1 MIRGAGWG
9 LSKDKEISAND
20 FEPTEHLSDKHHMA
34 IPWHDFFTND
44 NFTPAYEA
52 NLVER
57 AAIVGRIGLMMLSY
71 GTGAWRVRDSMNT
84 VARTL
89 KMTCS
94 VDIGLVSLEYTCMD
108 AHHSYTQAISL
119 PSTSVNTTK
128 LSQMERFI
136 KEFDQNGS
144 EMTIG
149 EIHSRLE
156 EIAHSKG
163 NYAPYQVG
171 LAAALACS
179 AFVFLLG
186 GGPVEMFCS
195 FIGAGLGNYVR
206 RKMIDHHITL
216 FAGVAVAVAVAC
228 LSYLLALSL
237 MQLTFNVSSRHEAG
251 YIGAMLFIIPGF
263 PFITSGLDI
272 SKLDMRSGLER
283 MTYAIAIIT
292 VATLVGWIVALMVNL
307 RPENFQALPLSAL
320 MLFLLRLP
328 ASFCGV
334 FGFSIMF
341 NSTPKMAAIAGCI
354 GAIANTLRLELT
366 DLTGIPAGAAA
377 FLGAL
382 VAGLLASIVKRKIQY
397 PQISITVPSIV
408 IMVPG
413 LYMYRAMYNI
423 GLTSISVGT
432 LWMTKALMIVV
443 FLPMGLIAARILT
456 DSKWRHNG

>member
-1 MIRGAGWG
+1 M
-9 LSKDKEISAND
+9 SKDKEISAND

-136 KEFDQNGS
+136 KEFNQNGS

>member
-1 MIRGAGWG
+1 M
-9 LSKDKEISAND
+9 SKDKEISAND

-341 NSTPKMAAIAGCI
+341 NSTPKMAAIAGYI

>member
-1 MIRGAGWG
+1 M
-9 LSKDKEISAND
+9 SKDKEISAND

-119 PSTSVNTTK
+119 PSTSVNTKK

>member
-1 MIRGAGWG
+1 M
-9 LSKDKEISAND
+9 SKDKEISANN

-136 KEFDQNGS
+136 KEFDQHGS

-263 PFITSGLDI
+263 PFITSGLAI

>member
-1 MIRGAGWG
+1 M
-9 LSKDKEISAND
+9 SKDKEISAND

-171 LAAALACS
+171 LAAALAFS

>member
-1 MIRGAGWG
+1 M
-9 LSKDKEISAND
+9 SKDKEISAND

-94 VDIGLVSLEYTCMD
+94 GDIGLVSLEYTCMD

-382 VAGLLASIVKRKIQY
+382 VAGLLASIVKLKIQY

>member
-1 MIRGAGWG
+1 M
-9 LSKDKEISAND
+9 SKDKEISAND

-328 ASFCGV
+328 ASLCGV

>member
-1 MIRGAGWG
+1 M
-9 LSKDKEISAND
+9 SKDKEISAND

-423 GLTSISVGT
+423 GLTSISIGT

>member
-1 MIRGAGWG
+1 M
-9 LSKDKEISAND
+9 SKDKEISAND

-136 KEFDQNGS
+136 KEFDHNGS

>member
-1 MIRGAGWG
+1 M
-9 LSKDKEISAND
+9 SKDKEISAND

-272 SKLDMRSGLER
+272 SKLDMRSGIER

>member
-1 MIRGAGWG
+1 M
-9 LSKDKEISAND
+9 SKDREISAND

-136 KEFDQNGS
+136 KEFDQSGS

>member
-1 MIRGAGWG
+1 M
-9 LSKDKEISAND
+9 SKDKEISAND

-94 VDIGLVSLEYTCMD
+94 VDIGLVSLKYTCMD

-171 LAAALACS
+171 LSAALACS

-341 NSTPKMAAIAGCI
+341 NSTPRMAAIAGCI

-413 LYMYRAMYNI
+413 LYMYRGMYNI

>member
-1 MIRGAGWG
+1 M
-9 LSKDKEISAND
+9 SKDKEISVND

>member
-1 MIRGAGWG
+1 
-9 LSKDKEISAND
+9 
-20 FEPTEHLSDKHHMA
+20 
-34 IPWHDFFTND
+34 
-44 NFTPAYEA
+44 
-52 NLVER
+52 
-57 AAIVGRIGLMMLSY
+57 MLSY

>member
-1 MIRGAGWG
+1 M
-9 LSKDKEISAND
+9 SKDKEISAND

-320 MLFLLRLP
+320 MIFLLRLP

>member
-1 MIRGAGWG
+1 M
-9 LSKDKEISAND
+9 SKDKEISAND

-341 NSTPKMAAIAGCI
+341 NSTPKMAGIAGCI

>member
-1 MIRGAGWG
+1 M
-9 LSKDKEISAND
+9 SKDKEISAND

-456 DSKWRHNG
+456 DMPLPG

>member
-1 MIRGAGWG
+1 M
-9 LSKDKEISAND
+9 SKDKEISAND

-136 KEFDQNGS
+136 KEFDQHGS

-195 FIGAGLGNYVR
+195 FIGAGLGHYCSR
-206 RKMIDHHITL
+206 TSIDQHIAS
-216 FAGVAVAVAVAC
+216 FARLADAVAVAC

>member
-1 MIRGAGWG
+1 M
-9 LSKDKEISAND
+9 SKDKGISAND

-136 KEFDQNGS
+136 KEFDQHGS

-156 EIAHSKG
+156 KIAHSKG

-195 FIGAGLGNYVR
+195 FIYAR
-206 RKMIDHHITL
+206 RKMIDRHITL

-341 NSTPKMAAIAGCI
+341 NSTPKMAATAGCI

>member
-1 MIRGAGWG
+1 M
-9 LSKDKEISAND
+9 SKDKGISAND

-119 PSTSVNTTK
+119 RSTSVNTTK

-136 KEFDQNGS
+136 KEFDQHGS

-156 EIAHSKG
+156 KIAHSKG

-195 FIGAGLGNYVR
+195 FIGAGLGNYAR
-206 RKMIDHHITL
+206 RKMIDRHITL

-341 NSTPKMAAIAGCI
+341 NSTPKMAATAGCI

-397 PQISITVPSIV
+397 PQISITVPPIV

>member
-1 MIRGAGWG
+1 M
-9 LSKDKEISAND
+9 SKDKEISAND

-341 NSTPKMAAIAGCI
+341 NSTPKMATIAGCI

>member
-1 MIRGAGWG
+1 M
-9 LSKDKEISAND
+9 SKDKEISAND

-382 VAGLLASIVKRKIQY
+382 VAGLLASIVKRNIQY

>member
-1 MIRGAGWG
+1 M
-9 LSKDKEISAND
+9 SKDKEISAND
-20 FEPTEHLSDKHHMA
+20 FEPNEHLSDKHHMA

-195 FIGAGLGNYVR
+195 FIGAGLGNYAR

-432 LWMTKALMIVV
+432 LWITKALMIVV

>member
-1 MIRGAGWG
+1 M
-9 LSKDKEISAND
+9 SKDKEISAND

-195 FIGAGLGNYVR
+195 FIGAGLGNYFC

>member
-1 MIRGAGWG
+1 M
-9 LSKDKEISAND
+9 SKDKEISANN

-341 NSTPKMAAIAGCI
+341 NSTPRMAAIAGCI

>member
-1 MIRGAGWG
+1 M
-9 LSKDKEISAND
+9 SKDKEISAND

-136 KEFDQNGS
+136 KEFDQHGS

-382 VAGLLASIVKRKIQY
+382 VAGLLASIVKLKIQY

>member
-1 MIRGAGWG
+1 M
-9 LSKDKEISAND
+9 SKDKEISAND

-71 GTGAWRVRDSMNT
+71 GTGAWRVRDSINT

-136 KEFDQNGS
+136 KEFDQSGS

>member
-1 MIRGAGWG
+1 M
-9 LSKDKEISAND
+9 SKDKEISAND

-136 KEFDQNGS
+136 KEFDQSGS

>member
-1 MIRGAGWG
+1 M
-9 LSKDKEISAND
+9 SKDKEISAND

-354 GAIANTLRLELT
+354 GAIASTLRLELT

>member
-1 MIRGAGWG
+1 M
-9 LSKDKEISAND
+9 SKDKEISAND

-228 LSYLLALSL
+228 LFYLLALSL

>member
-1 MIRGAGWG
+1 M
-9 LSKDKEISAND
+9 SKDKEISANN
-20 FEPTEHLSDKHHMA
+20 FEPTEHLSDKHHMT

>member
-1 MIRGAGWG
+1 M
-9 LSKDKEISAND
+9 SKDKEISAND

-423 GLTSISVGT
+423 GLTSISLGT